1 MSSVEQLKSFG
12 KVKNSYAGLSMHDD
26 ISITILFA
34 SRFFEDDSQF
44 EWLDEWF
51 SQLPNYNYNTI
62 EERNKVLQ
70 ILNYLEIYEY
80 TNEDD
85 DTEADNYSELVS
97 AATSGFGQITQQAS
111 GTYGSLM
118 HNQNTSTPYHNN
130 PNNMNGNYYSHQQ
143 QTPMYQGTYS
153 SLSRNNLMNSR
164 FIKR

>member
-1 MSSVEQLKSFG
+1 MKKNFIIFTIIAYLFTSVTAF
-12 KVKNSYAGLSMHDD
+12 
-26 ISITILFA
+26 
-34 SRFFEDDSQF
+34 
-44 EWLDEWF
+44 
-51 SQLPNYNYNTI
+51 
-62 EERNKVLQ
+62 
-70 ILNYLEIYEY
+70 
-80 TNEDD
+80 
-85 DTEADNYSELVS
+85 ADNYSELVS

-130 PNNMNGNYYSHQQ
+130 YPNNMNGNYYPSPQ